1 MQLQIVLRKRFYM
14 HGAAHGEDICLGEGK
29 QIPAVLRDQIS
40 FDEDLAGAEFFQI
53 VEEDDVGALARGQAA
68 PVFKFVAF
76 RRIQRCMQTAMTGS
90 MPAFTSFL
98 RWLSIWP
105 SWKMVFGCRS
115 SEHSRQRL

>member
-1 MQLQIVLRKRFYM
+1 M

-40 FDEDLAGAEFFQI
+40 FDEDLTGAEFFQI

-76 RRIQRCMQTAMTGS
+76 RRIQRCHADSHDGIDAGFHQFSEVAVDM
-90 MPAFTSFL
+90 AFLENGL
-98 RWLSIWP
+98 RLP
-105 SWKMVFGCRS
+105 VV
-115 SEHSRQRL
+115 